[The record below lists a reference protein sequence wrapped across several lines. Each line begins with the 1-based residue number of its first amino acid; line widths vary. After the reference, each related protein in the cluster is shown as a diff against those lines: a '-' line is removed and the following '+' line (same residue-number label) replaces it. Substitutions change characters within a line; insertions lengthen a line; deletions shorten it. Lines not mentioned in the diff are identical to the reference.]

1 LEQSKTPSFDKRQ
14 ARIFA
19 SACKEGI
26 SKENQRKFG
35 GRIDDG
41 AVTELSK
48 CSSTIVSSSP
58 KSVKMKKSMP
68 LFYFSIT
75 LAICS
80 SALYHFTAKSTPAN
94 VNFTVSL
101 LVTYAVAF
109 AVVLLTFF
117 FFPIKNGLAFEL
129 KQLNWAS
136 IGLAIAIVGI
146 EFGFLLVYRS
156 GWNLGIAAVLT
167 NVVASLILL
176 PVAIFFFK
184 DKISWVNIVGIFV
197 CLAGL
202 IMLNWKS

>member
-1 LEQSKTPSFDKRQ
+1 MQPRTKPMF
-14 ARIFA
+14 
-19 SACKEGI
+19 
-26 SKENQRKFG
+26 
-35 GRIDDG
+35 
-41 AVTELSK
+41 
-48 CSSTIVSSSP
+48 
-58 KSVKMKKSMP
+58 

-80 SALYHFTAKSTPAN
+80 SALYHFSAKSTPSN

-101 LVTYAVAF
+101 LVTYAIAF
-109 AVVLLTFF
+109 TVTLLTFF
-117 FFPIKNGLAFEL
+117 FFPIQDGVIAEL
-129 KQLNWAS
+129 KHLNWAS

-184 DKISWVNIVGIFV
+184 DKISWVNIIGIFV

-202 IMLNWKS
+202 IMLNWKK

>member
-1 LEQSKTPSFDKRQ
+1 MF
-14 ARIFA
+14 
-19 SACKEGI
+19 
-26 SKENQRKFG
+26 
-35 GRIDDG
+35 
-41 AVTELSK
+41 
-48 CSSTIVSSSP
+48 
-58 KSVKMKKSMP
+58 

-75 LAICS
+75 LAILS
-80 SALYHFTAKSTPAN
+80 SALYHFVAKSTPLN

-101 LVTYAVAF
+101 LATYAVAF
-109 AVVLLTFF
+109 VVVLFTFV

-176 PVAIFFFK
+176 PVAIFLFK
-184 DKISWVNIVGIFV
+184 DKITWVNIAGIIV
-197 CLAGL
+197 CFIGL
-202 IMLNWKS
+202 IMLNWKR

>member
-1 LEQSKTPSFDKRQ
+1 
-14 ARIFA
+14 
-19 SACKEGI
+19 
-26 SKENQRKFG
+26 
-35 GRIDDG
+35 
-41 AVTELSK
+41 
-48 CSSTIVSSSP
+48 
-58 KSVKMKKSMP
+58 MKKSMT

-80 SALYHFTAKSTPAN
+80 SALYHFVAKSTPSN

-109 AVVLLTFF
+109 TVVLFTFF
-117 FFPIKNGLAFEL
+117 FFPTQNGIAAEL
-129 KQLNWAS
+129 KKLNWAS
-136 IGLAIAIVGI
+136 IGLGIAIVGI

-184 DKISWVNIVGIFV
+184 DKISSVNIIGIFV

-202 IMLNWKS
+202 VMLNWKR

>member
-1 LEQSKTPSFDKRQ
+1 MT
-14 ARIFA
+14 
-19 SACKEGI
+19 
-26 SKENQRKFG
+26 
-35 GRIDDG
+35 
-41 AVTELSK
+41 T
-48 CSSTIVSSSP
+48 
-58 KSVKMKKSMP
+58 KSMF

-80 SALYHFTAKSTPAN
+80 SALYHFVAKSTPSN

-109 AVVLLTFF
+109 MVTLFTFF
-117 FFPIKNGLAFEL
+117 FFPTTNGVMTEL

-167 NVVASLILL
+167 NVMASLILL

-184 DKISWVNIVGIFV
+184 DKISWVNIVGILV

-202 IMLNWKS
+202 VMLNWKR